1 MVKKVKTRKKKS
13 NGKMDLLDEYL
24 YVFKSCNDGKL
35 PHEKFKDL
43 PTIIY
48 YYNLYY
54 ERNEKLSIKEYLL
67 HKVLPYAEEKNRKK
81 LVDEILSVVEATD
94 EEILER
100 AIEVKFRKK
109 EKRRLYIHEYKETTK
124 RNDNERSL

>member
-48 YYNLYY
+48 IM
-54 ERNEKLSIKEYLL
+54 RGM
-67 HKVLPYAEEKNRKK
+67 
-81 LVDEILSVVEATD
+81 
-94 EEILER
+94 
-100 AIEVKFRKK
+100 
-109 EKRRLYIHEYKETTK
+109 
-124 RNDNERSL
+124 RS

>member
-1 MVKKVKTRKKKS
+1 
-13 NGKMDLLDEYL
+13 MDLLDEYL
-24 YVFKSCNDGKL
+24 YVFKTCNDSKL

-54 ERNEKLSIKEYLL
+54 EGNEKLSIKEYLL

-100 AIEVKFRKK
+100 AIEVKFIKK
-109 EKRRLYIHEYKETTK
+109 EKRRF
-124 RNDNERSL
+124 